1 MALPWFVRVEMLATF
16 AISNRFN
23 LINLWNYRNYLRKA
37 SLCDLHAAN
46 CLLEDELR
54 ARGDNQEFY
63 KLASLQWDTFIP
75 GLHSVIVSY
84 RLTAH
89 LTCTAVQLMVIWR
102 VRNRSLSVVIFF
114 ITPTATGR
122 DALCL
127 KPRSRLENAKSTLIV
142 VDLIKKRVVRSI
154 RIFLSIAVMSKWCCH
169 AGNEVTRESLRL
181 PLTLSSEDTLPEK
194 GGD

>member
-1 MALPWFVRVEMLATF
+1 MTGKKPST
-16 AISNRFN
+16 
-23 LINLWNYRNYLRKA
+23 LR
-37 SLCDLHAAN
+37 SH
-46 CLLEDELR
+46 
-54 ARGDNQEFY
+54 
-63 KLASLQWDTFIP
+63 
-75 GLHSVIVSY
+75 
-84 RLTAH
+84 
-89 LTCTAVQLMVIWR
+89 
-102 VRNRSLSVVIFF
+102 FF

-127 KPRSRLENAKSTLIV
+127 KPRSRLENDKSTLIV